1 MADPAPTSPASQ
13 PSQPSRGVS
22 TPAGS
27 VTAHDPTR
35 FEPVAGLL
43 ACLFPGL
50 GYIYFGE
57 FLRAAYVAIGVL
69 GLYVGGLLVGGISI
83 IDKKEDQWWFLLQ
96 CGVGPTTLAL
106 NQVNAA
112 YKAKTAGGPNPTVTD
127 YQRSLGRVYE
137 VGALSA
143 GMAGMMNLI
152 AIVDCFWHTP
162 STRKRRDERR
172 PVKL

>member
-1 MADPAPTSPASQ
+1 MAESAPTSPTIV
-13 PSQPSRGVS
+13 PNPHP
-22 TPAGS
+22 PAPP
-27 VTAHDPTR
+27 APPAPPHDPTR

-50 GYIYFGE
+50 GYVYFGE
-57 FLRAAYVAIGVL
+57 FKRALYVVIGVM

-106 NQVNAA
+106 NHVNASH
-112 YKAKTAGGPNPTVTD
+112 KALTPDGPNPAVTS

-152 AIVDCFWHTP
+152 AIIDCFWHTP
-162 STRKRRDERR
+162 SSRKRKDERR
-172 PVKL
+172 QVKL